1 MCGSG
6 SVYRS
11 VAVVRVYECVALF
24 ITIFNIPNFLL
35 LLFDLR
41 GLHTPHV
48 CNIYAPNVLHPENP
62 VQNKIKRAGQLEY
75 HDHPSSGALS
85 DVCISGLESCLCRSS
100 SSM

>member
-11 VAVVRVYECVALF
+11 VAVGRVYECVALF
-24 ITIFNIPNFLL
+24 ITIFNFPNFSL

-41 GLHTPHV
+41 GLNTPHV

-62 VQNKIKRAGQLEY
+62 VQNQKKNG
-75 HDHPSSGALS
+75 PNN
-85 DVCISGLESCLCRSS
+85 
-100 SSM
+100 